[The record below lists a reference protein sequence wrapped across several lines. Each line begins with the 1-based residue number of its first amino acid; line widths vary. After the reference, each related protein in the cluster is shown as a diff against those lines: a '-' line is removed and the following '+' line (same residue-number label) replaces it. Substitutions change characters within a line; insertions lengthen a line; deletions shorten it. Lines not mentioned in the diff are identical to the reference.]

1 MQLTLADFEGLIVI
15 LLLVF
20 IVIALI
26 KKATKFVLFCVSL
39 LCLMQVGFMLSQTS
53 LNDKIPL
60 DRYFKYDIVSSITN
74 IWENTD
80 KEQLEQDIKDAA
92 NSVMDTTGQIID
104 KVTSSNKSEENNS
117 EESTENETEP
127 ENSSIQSTEE
137 TTGT

>member
-127 ENSSIQSTEE
+127 ENSSTQSTEE